1 MSEKKPRILGRAAG
15 QKCGGGLGSQSRTC
29 RSAANGRREQ
39 ETTPIVATKLLEH
52 AADFAEFGAE
62 LRAQARQDGDE
73 RDRDQRSDQ
82 RILDSR
88 GARLVADERFEGIDQ
103 HNTCS
108 ILLTSKQIVPA
119 NFFRVNPIGEYAD

>member
-1 MSEKKPRILGRAAG
+1 MSVRPRSNVRKKAPRTRASGGGNYVRAAWG
-15 QKCGGGLGSQSRTC
+15 RNLAR
-29 RSAANGRREQ
+29 ADPANGRREQ

-103 HNTCS
+103 HDTAPFCS
-108 ILLTSKQIVPA
+108 
-119 NFFRVNPIGEYAD
+119 

>member
-1 MSEKKPRILGRAAG
+1 
-15 QKCGGGLGSQSRTC
+15 
-29 RSAANGRREQ
+29 
-39 ETTPIVATKLLEH
+39 VATKLLEH

-103 HNTCS
+103 HDTCS
-108 ILLTSKQIVPA
+108 ILLMIFTRKQIVPA
-119 NFFRVNPIGEYAD
+119 NFFRVNPIGEYADFLDLFRAWYRRSERGDAAVMKFTSV